1 MARTFYHN
9 TAINP
14 ATMNF
19 NFAHVYSNRY
29 EMDTK
34 GALDGIYPGRYVL
47 VDYDK
52 AFEPVTRNEDGSY
65 SYANS
70 YSYKYAYSYE
80 YSSDGLPNNWTRITT
95 TDGKT
100 YTVTTGD
107 TFLFCVEG
115 DVDKY
120 VKYSTQDTWG
130 KNATADAYELTTVT
144 KDTVIFVQAKGP
156 TDYTLYFYQAL
167 GGIEG
172 QPAEFRKLNFTV
184 QEDGLVYL
192 DGNVIDPIAATKSE
206 IYGYNY
212 AVDKD
217 KYFEGIGRGYDST
230 VWQKTVV
237 NGKPKYV
244 QIAELNTVTPTFD
257 LRVDAPSG
265 NGTAPYFDEISS
277 NVYYRIHDTAH
288 WGFRV
293 KGAEGHQGYGINE
306 KGNEITSQESGQ
318 EAVMYPYSTD
328 TTIYP
333 SDEDVSWRRRIY
345 GMDQYFNGES
355 DTWEGFDGAN
365 LEGAIYFNKDGFDKD
380 TIHYSDDV
388 IGSEPNSWTGGN
400 SIAVTAT
407 GQSGRIYDGKDSPTP
422 DIQELSIMLP
432 ALGDT
437 VAELWD
443 IAYGGREINEI
454 NWNKGKYS
462 SSEHDDNEYSNTRET
477 EISWHDANESD
488 EEKTKG
494 LRLVDYAIG
503 PDETYAYRPESVAT
517 LAGCINSVHDL
528 MGMIIHDGNDT
539 EHPVDLLD
547 QDTLDNLSSNYI
559 YYVNGKYYRRGIETE
574 LNPDYNPDELYK
586 PINVIEYNENE
597 KYFYKDLTNYK
608 RLIGEPNS
616 EIPYYQFT
624 NESEDMK
631 LQTDINVE
639 FQNGRYYYTVGSSTV
654 DVILETDGYHDDRS
668 YYDLTFTSTGVAFYQ
683 ADKYYLPADPSQP
696 IGENNSRHPNANES
710 PFIEGNE
717 NTRYYYLYKY
727 SRQNPETHS
736 VEYVNAYQGILGSQ
750 LTQWESG
757 RYFEVLSNGNY
768 HLLTEPIFYNETPGV
783 GETVNIRI
791 TVAEVAPNLNE
802 ARALKFYVP
811 NKYYYKSPIGEDIN
825 TYDYY
830 LDSNPRK
837 TADRDYYLLINN
849 PIKVD
854 KFYEPNKYY
863 YNDGEEYI
871 KDESLTYTNQQYYER
886 LDLYVIEDETGQ
898 YRIGSAWNPELGYGD
913 DTPEGVTLGTKSTRY
928 RAYELVGFAR
938 NLNTIHGM
946 LIKINALLNTDDTL
960 TRNTDTVQGCINYL
974 NDIIDLFG
982 GLKPNSFNIVNDKG
996 KIVSADAVDDDW
1008 IAVAVDGATR
1018 TASFTHEFNEGVG
1031 NKLEDINR
1039 SGDSNNILNLNGNV
1053 EYKNT
1058 DTITLYTPIVDEKGH
1073 ITSKNTKTVV
1083 LPFGF
1088 KKLKSSA
1095 QSEDDAAWSTA
1106 AQSTDI
1112 TIEADNTQDELT
1124 FTVGNKWLR
1133 VSTDT
1138 INDKLT
1144 LAHET
1149 HQKTTS
1155 DTQQDLSDE
1164 SGITTFNVYNYTFDA
1179 AGHID
1184 NEDTKTI
1191 TMPASYGKIAG
1202 DSGNTTATATL
1213 DTLNILGTDNWIQ
1226 TAVTAD
1232 QVSITHEAPVAV
1244 TPTAKS
1250 NDTPQFGSTFTIEDL
1265 SFDTKGHKNG
1275 LGTHTVTIPQLN
1287 LATATLSPNSDSNVL
1302 VRIGLNNVENAVGK
1316 TIAPQEKYVGDL
1328 YLNNFLPATGTNHY
1342 YDNYLTIHQFAG
1354 ATDTNFDTINTNL
1367 TAVNQNLTSRI
1378 NETNT
1383 RINET
1388 NTRVDTVVNTTIP
1401 AAIQTAKD
1409 HTDSVINA
1417 LKGENL
1423 SEAFDTLKE
1432 IQDWIDDGNQQGTA
1446 LVNRVANLESSLGD
1460 LSGSGSGSV
1469 SSQISSAINTY
1480 DSSKNFGNIITH
1492 NVSEFDSAGAAA
1504 AVQGNT
1510 TTTVASLETALN
1522 NYVLK
1527 SEATGYDDILTATD
1541 AAAAY
1546 QPLLTAGVDYV
1557 EPNDIDDMVETTT
1570 EFAYV
1575 YGGTSTDMTIDDLM
1589 TYIATLEARIEALEN
1604 AGTDPKPSG
1613 GGEEPEPQTSDVEI
1627 EFTSGVGAVNTGT
1640 FADAWTN
1647 INGIDDYTYNVII
1660 DGTSVPVISK
1670 NHTVVLDEPP
1680 GVETIYLYL
1689 DNNDPS
1695 TYYVEWTASAI
1706 NLIDNR

>member
-80 YSSDGLPNNWTRITT
+80 YSSNGLPNNRTRITT

-115 DVDKY
+115 DVDRY
-120 VKYSTQDTWG
+120 VAYSTKDTWG

-167 GGIEG
+167 EGTEG
-172 QPAEFRKLNFTV
+172 QPAEFRKLNFIV

-237 NGKPKYV
+237 NGKPKYI

-257 LRVDAPSG
+257 LRVDAPSE

-293 KGAEGHQGYGINE
+293 KGAENHQGYGIDE

-388 IGSEPNSWTGGN
+388 IDSEPNSWTGGN

-407 GQSGRIYDGKDSPTP
+407 GQSGRIYDGKNSPTP

-462 SSEHDDNEYSNTRET
+462 TSEHDDNEYSNTRET

-494 LRLVDYAIG
+494 LRLVDYVIG

-768 HLLTEPIFYNETPGV
+768 HLLTEPIFYSETPGV
-783 GETVNIRI
+783 GEIVNIRI

-811 NKYYYKSPIGEDIN
+811 NKYYYKSPIGGDIN

-946 LIKINALLNTDDTL
+946 LIKINALLNTDDIL

-1053 EYKNT
+1053 EYENT
-1058 DTITLYTPIVDEKGH
+1058 DTITLYTPVVDEKGH

-1088 KKLKSSA
+1088 KKLKTTI
-1095 QSEDDAAWSTA
+1095 QSDDDAVWSTA

-1124 FTVGNKWLR
+1124 FTTGNKWLR
-1133 VSTDT
+1133 VVA
-1138 INDKLT
+1138 DKNTNTLT

-1149 HQKTTS
+1149 HEVNEIIPPTEQN
-1155 DTQQDLSDE
+1155 LSDE
-1164 SGITTFNVYNYTFDA
+1164 SDTTKFNVYKYDFDK
-1179 AGHID
+1179 AGHVN
-1184 NEDTKTI
+1184 NEYTKEI
-1191 TMPASYGKIAG
+1191 TMPPSYGKIVG
-1202 DSGNTTATATL
+1202 DSGTTTAAATL
-1213 DTLNILGTDNWIQ
+1213 DTLNILGTDALIQ
-1226 TAVTAD
+1226 TAVTPD
-1232 QVSITHEAPVAV
+1232 QVSITHEAPIAA
-1244 TPTAKS
+1244 TPEAKS
-1250 NDTPQFGSTFTIEDL
+1250 NDTPQFGSTFAIEDWN
-1265 SFDTKGHKNG
+1265 FDSKGHKNG
-1275 LGTHTVTIPQLN
+1275 RGEHTVTIPQLN

-1302 VRIGLNNVENAVGK
+1302 VRIGLTDVENAAGK

-1342 YDNYLTIHQFAG
+1342 YDNYLTISQFAG
-1354 ATDTNFDTINTNL
+1354 ATDTNFDTLNTNL
-1367 TAVNQNLTSRI
+1367 IAKTNDLNSKI
-1378 NETNT
+1378 NTINT
-1383 RINET
+1383 
-1388 NTRVDTVVNTTIP
+1388 TTIP
-1401 AAIQTAKD
+1401 AAIQTANTY
-1409 HTDSVINA
+1409 TDGLIDA
-1417 LKGENL
+1417 LKGGTEL
-1423 SEAFDTLKE
+1423 SKTLDTIKE
-1432 IQDWIDDGNQQGTA
+1432 IQDWIDDGNSEGVSLIHRVTTLETTLNNNTDNLYTGGLAQRITA
-1446 LVNRVANLESSLGD
+1446 LESSLGD
-1460 LSGSGSGSV
+1460 LNGSGSASV
-1469 SSQISSAINTY
+1469 SSQISSA
-1480 DSSKNFGNIITH
+1480 
-1492 NVSEFDSAGAAA
+1492 VA

-1510 TTTVASLETALN
+1510 TTTIADLETSLN

-1527 SEATGYDDILTATD
+1527 SEAAGYDDILTTTNAPDIIYSDENQTD
-1541 AAAAY
+1541 
-1546 QPLLTAGVDYV
+1546 P
-1557 EPNDIDDMVETTT
+1557 T
-1570 EFAYV
+1570 EMTVGELIAYV
-1575 YGGTSTDMTIDDLM
+1575 KD
-1589 TYIATLEARIEALEN
+1589 LEARIAALEPN
-1604 AGTDPKPSG
+1604 GGNDPEPSG
-1613 GGEEPEPQTSDVEI
+1613 GGEEPEPQPSTPDVEI
-1627 EFTSGVGAVNTGT
+1627 EFTSGVGVVNTGT

-1647 INGIDDYTYNVII
+1647 INGTDDYTYNVII

>member
-34 GALDGIYPGRYVL
+34 RALDGIYPGRYVL

-80 YSSDGLPNNWTRITT
+80 YSNDGLPNNWTRITT

-107 TFLFCVEG
+107 TFLFYVEG

-120 VKYSTQDTWG
+120 VKYSTKDTWG

-167 GGIEG
+167 EGTEG

-237 NGKPKYV
+237 DGKPKYV

-257 LRVDAPSG
+257 LRVDAPSE

-293 KGAEGHQGYGINE
+293 KGAEGHQGYGIDE
-306 KGNEITSQESGQ
+306 KGNEITPQDATQ

-333 SDEDVSWRRRIY
+333 SDEDVSWKRRIH
-345 GMDQYFNGES
+345 GMDQYFNGEL
-355 DTWEGFDGAN
+355 DTWEGDSRTN

-380 TIHYSDDV
+380 TIHYSNDI
-388 IGSEPNSWTGGN
+388 IGSEPNAWTGEN

-454 NWNKGKYS
+454 NWNKSRYS
-462 SSEHDDNEYSNTRET
+462 TSEHDDNEYTNTRET

-488 EEKTKG
+488 EAKTKG
-494 LRLVDYAIG
+494 LRLVDYVIG
-503 PDETYAYRPESVAT
+503 PDETYAHRPESVAT

-528 MGMIIHDGNDT
+528 MGMIIHDGNNT
-539 EHPVDLLD
+539 ENPIDLLD
-547 QDTLDNLSSNYI
+547 QDTLDNLSSDYI

-574 LNPDYNPDELYK
+574 LNPDYDPNELYK

-654 DVILETDGYHDDRS
+654 DVILETDGYHDDRN

-768 HLLTEPIFYNETPGV
+768 HLLTEPIFYSETPGV

-791 TVAEVAPNLNE
+791 TVAEVTPNLNE
-802 ARALKFYVP
+802 ARVLKFYVP
-811 NKYYYKSPIGEDIN
+811 NKYYYKSPIGGDIN

-837 TADRDYYLLINN
+837 TADRDYYLLLNN
-849 PIKVD
+849 LIKVD
-854 KFYEPNKYY
+854 KFYEPNRYY
-863 YNDGEEYI
+863 YNDGEKYI

-946 LIKINALLNTDDTL
+946 LIKINALLNTDDVL

-996 KIVSADAVDDDW
+996 KIVSADAIDDDW

-1018 TASFTHEFNEGVG
+1018 TASFTHEFTAVQ
-1031 NKLEDINR
+1031 DTT
-1039 SGDSNNILNLNGNV
+1039 STSNVNGNG
-1053 EYKNT
+1053 
-1058 DTITLYTPIVDEKGH
+1058 DTIELYTPKVDAKGH
-1073 ITSKNTKTVV
+1073 VVGKNTETVT

-1088 KKLKSSA
+1088 KKLRATA
-1095 QSEDDAAWSTA
+1095 QSEDDAVWSTA

-1124 FTVGNKWLR
+1124 FTTGNKWLR

-1138 INDKLT
+1138 ANDKLT

-1155 DTQQDLSDE
+1155 TTTQNLSDE

-1179 AGHID
+1179 AGHVD
-1184 NEDTKTI
+1184 NEDIKTI
-1191 TMPASYGKIAG
+1191 TMPASYGKISG

-1226 TAVTAD
+1226 TAVTTD

-1250 NDTPQFGSTFTIEDL
+1250 NDTPQFGSTFTIEDW
-1265 SFDTKGHKNG
+1265 SFDGKGHKNG

-1302 VRIGLNNVENAVGK
+1302 VRIGLSDVENATGK
-1316 TIAPQEKYVGDL
+1316 TITPQEKYVGDL

-1342 YDNYLTIHQFAG
+1342 YDNYLTISQFAG

-1378 NETNT
+1378 ND
-1383 RINET
+1383 T
-1388 NTRVDTVVNTTIP
+1388 NTRVDTIVNTTIP
-1401 AAIQTAKD
+1401 AAIQTAED
-1409 HTDSVINA
+1409 TATRLINT
-1417 LKGENL
+1417 LKGPGLN
-1423 SEAFDTLKE
+1423 EAFDTLKE
-1432 IQDWIDDGNQQGTA
+1432 IQDWISDGNSEASA
-1446 LVNRVANLESSLGD
+1446 LVTRVATLESSLGD

-1480 DSSKNFGNIITH
+1480 DSSKNFGDIITH
-1492 NVSEFDSAGAAA
+1492 NVSEFESAGAAA
-1504 AVQGNT
+1504 TVQGNT
-1510 TTTVASLETALN
+1510 TTTVAGLETSLN

-1527 SEATGYDDILTATD
+1527 SEATGYDDILTATN
-1541 AAAAY
+1541 AAATY

-1575 YGGTSTDMTIDDLM
+1575 YGDTSTDMTIDDLM

-1604 AGTDPKPSG
+1604 AGTDPEPSG
-1613 GGEEPEPQTSDVEI
+1613 GGEEPEPQTPTRDVEI
-1627 EFTSGVGAVNTGT
+1627 EVVSGAPTLIKGT
-1640 FADAWTN
+1640 FADAYTDAS
-1647 INGIDDYTYNVII
+1647 GTPTYNY
-1660 DGTSVPVISK
+1660 SV
-1670 NHTVVLDEPP
+1670 TVDNVATTVESVTAEAIGEPA
-1680 GVETIYLYL
+1680 VETIHIYL
-1689 DNNDPS
+1689 DNTGD
-1695 TYYVEWTASAI
+1695 YYLDWTA
-1706 NLIDNR
+1706 NDLTLIDNRE